1 MSAVKLL
8 AIEKIMFTRDGGDPA
23 ELAALPEDIAR
34 SLYPDVF
41 VISELVHYNFNKV
54 TDPKVNEF
62 LADILMGFREGPGA
76 PGSDTLFQ
84 SFQSEQ
90 DYIEFLAYLNATDD
104 VLSKYKKGL
113 QTKSQE
119 QFREARHISKEI
131 ATDIMRAL
139 SAKTS
144 FNEMRL
150 ADTTGTFPDQWD
162 RMQYILNAVLFILL
176 VKNKVP
182 LTSPVLASTAL
193 LLPKAKRYQKETH
206 ARAKA
211 LAGANA

>member
-1 MSAVKLL
+1 MAVQLL
-8 AIEKIMFTRDGGDPA
+8 AIEKIMFTRDGGDLT

-41 VISELVHYNFNKV
+41 ILSELVHHNFNKV

-62 LADILMGFREGPGA
+62 LADILMGFRQGPGV

-84 SFQSEQ
+84 SFQSSQ
-90 DYIEFLAYLNATDD
+90 DRKEFLDYLNATDEAIA
-104 VLSKYKKGL
+104 KHKKGP
-113 QTKSQE
+113 QTKKKK
-119 QFREARHISKEI
+119 QFSEMRYISSEI
-131 ATDIMRAL
+131 ATDIMRGL
-139 SAKTS
+139 STNTS

-150 ADTTGTFPDQWD
+150 ADTTGTLPDQWETMRD
-162 RMQYILNAVLFILL
+162 TLNAVLFILL

-193 LLPKAKRYQKETH
+193 LLPKAKRYQKEAH

-211 LAGANA
+211 LTGVLA